1 MTKTAPEVDLRALDL
16 FERLAARP
24 DNLRFRTRL
33 LKSESSV
40 VLDRVAQL
48 ELAHAA
54 RAAMATQIPGS
65 TAAALVEPPKR
76 IGPFR
81 LTERIGYG
89 GMGDVWR
96 GERDD
101 GRFEQVVAI
110 KLIHAH
116 LSGSAAEAFAAE
128 RRILAKLD
136 HPDIVR
142 LTDGGETESGLPYLI
157 MDYVAGA
164 PLDEAVAALPLNQ
177 RIAVFRRAASVVQF
191 AHSRL
196 VAHADLKPSNILV
209 DAEGRVRLLDFG
221 IAGLLTEDDAP
232 PSPSVGAM
240 TGGFASPQ
248 RLAGAAPSIADDVYA
263 LGMTLSLIIAD
274 AGDLDLIAIAA
285 KAMAR
290 EEVDRYGTVADLNL
304 DLERWQGGFPVSA
317 RQVGI
322 GDRARKFAGRHR
334 LGVIA
339 STLGLLAL
347 VGATLFATVSSIRAE
362 HARAEAAARFEDARG
377 TARYLLFT
385 LMDRLEAQPNSLAL
399 RTEVADVAQHYLD
412 RLSRAD
418 GAAPEVRVEAARGLI
433 RLAEAQG
440 VPGYPN
446 LSQTDLAQRNLTKA
460 LEILAGVSSKEA
472 RAQSVKALAYQ
483 ARLSSLVD
491 QRADQA
497 LKLLA
502 RADALFAAEPG
513 LPRSIRGMIL
523 NERAVALS
531 EKNQYTQAIPVAQS
545 ALNLLPPGGTLDE
558 VIERAK
564 AADLL
569 AESIYYG
576 ESAQAAVQP
585 YEDAVGL
592 LEAAHQRF
600 PESRI
605 IMQRLARQR
614 WALASTILSLDRNA
628 EALTLL
634 TATAKDLRQ
643 MVAFDTDD
651 EEAAR
656 LLQMVELD
664 RAEALADVGRVDE
677 GLVLLRANIDS
688 RKAWLARAP
697 TELRRF
703 RDLVVAVKLLGDV
716 QVRHNRVRAGCLEYL
731 EFHKLVSQMSARGN
745 LAEMDMAY
753 TLKGIAETEAQFCG
767 KVGVR

>member
-24 DNLRFRTRL
+24 GNLRFRRRL
-33 LKSESSV
+33 LKAEPPA
-40 VLDRVAQL
+40 VLERVAKL

-65 TAAALVEPPKR
+65 TAAALVEPPSQ

-81 LTERIGYG
+81 LVERIGYG

-116 LSGSAAEAFAAE
+116 LSGSAAQAFEVE

-157 MDYVAGA
+157 MDYVEGV
-164 PLDEAVAALPLNQ
+164 PLDEAVASLPLRQ
-177 RIAVFRRAASVVQF
+177 RVAVLRQAAAVVQF

-209 DAEGRVRLLDFG
+209 DSEGRVRLLDFG
-221 IAGLLTEDDAP
+221 IAGLLTEEGE

-248 RLAGAAPSIADDVYA
+248 RLAGAPPSIADDVYA
-263 LGMTLSLIIAD
+263 LGMILSLIIAD

-290 EEVDRYGTVADLNL
+290 EEVNRYGTVADLDL
-304 DLERWQGGFPVSA
+304 DLEHWQGGFPVSA
-317 RQVGI
+317 RPVGI
-322 GDRARKFAGRHR
+322 RDRARKFAGRHR
-334 LGVIA
+334 LGVLA
-339 STLGLLAL
+339 STFGLLAL
-347 VGATLFATVSSIRAE
+347 VSATLFATVSSIRAE
-362 HARAEAAARFEDARG
+362 SARAEAAARFEDARG

-446 LSQTDLAQRNLTKA
+446 LSQTDLAQRNLIKA

-502 RADALFAAEPG
+502 KADAIFAAEPG
-513 LPRSIRGMIL
+513 LPLSIRGMIL

-545 ALNLLPPGGTLDE
+545 ALNLLPPRGTLDE
-558 VIERAK
+558 VTERAK

-569 AESIYYG
+569 AESVYYG
-576 ESAQAAVQP
+576 QSAQAAVQP

-688 RKAWLARAP
+688 RQAWFARAP

-731 EFHKLVSQMSARGN
+731 EFHKLVSQMAARGN

-753 TLKGIAETEAQFCG
+753 TLKGIAETEARFCG
-767 KVGVR
+767 KVAVR